1 MRSHFQKILR
11 YFSGIFLT
19 LPLGAQ
25 ALRVDAVP
33 GVSGKAG
40 KYGINVIRA
49 FAVSRDAKKA
59 PLHDVSADI
68 EILK

>member
-1 MRSHFQKILR
+1 MRSHFQKILLQ
-11 YFSGIFLT
+11 FSGIFLA

-33 GVSGKAG
+33 GVSG
-40 KYGINVIRA
+40 
-49 FAVSRDAKKA
+49 RDKKA

-68 EILK
+68 DILK